1 MCSRGNISTYLKTVK
16 VLVNYLGQNRS
27 TVNLKLFSSA
37 AFISNSQR
45 PPLCLEAL
53 KHKIVRGKKT
63 FLSEVKQFSS
73 YSVGNELFTA
83 GSTIFS
89 LSSGHGKCGVAV
101 VRISGPCASDALKL
115 IGQFKHTPAS
125 REAILR
131 RLVDPDTGVVIDK
144 GIVILFQGEVFTII
158 KLVWKVYR
166 MWF

>member
-1 MCSRGNISTYLKTVK
+1 MMCSRGNFSTYLKTVM
-16 VLVNYLGQNRS
+16 VSYLGQNRL

-37 AFISNSQR
+37 VFISSRQR
-45 PPLCLEAL
+45 RPLGLEPL
-53 KHKIVRGKKT
+53 KRKIVRGNQT

-73 YSVGNELFTA
+73 YTVGNELLTT

-131 RLVDPDTGVVIDK
+131 KLVDPETGVVIDK
-144 GIVILFQGEVFTII
+144 GIVILFQGEVLTII
-158 KLVWKVYR
+158 NLYMQGTCR
-166 MWF
+166 